1 MAIRHPSWPEDLL
14 ARLETGTPTGDPV
27 VDTACR
33 ALLATGMT
41 PRAIV
46 TVLVELGRKR
56 PMARTA

>member
-1 MAIRHPSWPEDLL
+1 MAIRHPSWAEDLL

-33 ALLATGMT
+33 TLLATGMT